1 MPGSP
6 RTTQKGSYIYIYAY
20 GIKKNI
26 NANLYILYLRLDFS
40 SPSIHHLSKT
50 GDVRRGVFFSWKTS
64 RFVAGT
70 DRDGALLQKPRQC
83 FLECKTLHGK
93 NYWNLDP
100 KRTTILKWLHHLYL
114 ENWTTKKKEAHTHT
128 YTHVYRIPYNINV
141 NIVYMRC
148 GQNLVHG
155 KDPRWTYL
163 MVSFEGGQSHG
174 PPCPILI
181 LHTPQKTNMEPH
193 IHPIEK
199 ENDQNHLHLGVPC

>member
-1 MPGSP
+1 MKAAHSRVQCSSSKLPELFLCFSSVRLTRFFVTMCTMYKYDDHNSKCCSP
-6 RTTQKGSYIYIYAY
+6 LKLKQGYLYTVYNFAGVTKNKAKGELYIYIRVWNL
-20 GIKKNI
+20 KKNI

-114 ENWTTKKKEAHTHT
+114 EN
-128 YTHVYRIPYNINV
+128 
-141 NIVYMRC
+141 
-148 GQNLVHG
+148 
-155 KDPRWTYL
+155 
-163 MVSFEGGQSHG
+163 
-174 PPCPILI
+174 
-181 LHTPQKTNMEPH
+181 
-193 IHPIEK
+193 
-199 ENDQNHLHLGVPC
+199 